1 MRWNIRW
8 RANGNRVYI
17 VLIVAYL
24 VLTSGFGY
32 LGYLENIERRI
43 RGNDSVYYFS
53 YLRSAFFDR
62 DLNFENEWA
71 HFYGAPE
78 NSPYPVNVFSI
89 GPAILWTPFF
99 ALGHVT
105 TLAARFWGYDIDVDG
120 YSKFY
125 QAFVYIGN
133 SLYGLVGVLLTALFL
148 KNIRVE

>member
-8 RANGNRVYI
+8 RANENRVYI

-24 VLTSGFGY
+24 VLSGFGY

-43 RGNDSVYYFS
+43 RGNDSVYYYS

-78 NSPYPVNVFSI
+78 NRPYHDNIFSI
-89 GPAILWTPFF
+89 RPAILWTPFF
-99 ALGHVT
+99 ALGHDHVPQERFWIY
-105 TLAARFWGYDIDVDG
+105 LAAWARFSGFP
-120 YSKFY
+120 KF
-125 QAFVYIGN
+125 F
-133 SLYGLVGVLLTALFL
+133 
-148 KNIRVE
+148 

>member
-8 RANGNRVYI
+8 RANENRVYI

-43 RGNDSVYYFS
+43 RGNDSVYYYS

-78 NSPYPVNVFSI
+78 NSPSYDNVFSI
-89 GPAILWTPFF
+89 GPAILWTPSSSGRI
-99 ALGHVT
+99 AT
-105 TLAARFWGYDIDVDG
+105 PQSPIPTARRRWRMRYRP
-120 YSKFY
+120 
-125 QAFVYIGN
+125 AM
-133 SLYGLVGVLLTALFL
+133 
-148 KNIRVE
+148 

>member
-8 RANGNRVYI
+8 RANENRVYI

-43 RGNDSVYYFS
+43 RGNDSVYYYS

-78 NSPYPVNVFSI
+78 NSPYHDNIFSI
-89 GPAILWTPFF
+89 GPAILWTPSSSGRI
-99 ALGHVT
+99 ATPHSPNSHS
-105 TLAARFWGYDIDVDG
+105 A
-120 YSKFY
+120 
-125 QAFVYIGN
+125 QAMANAI
-133 SLYGLVGVLLTALFL
+133 
-148 KNIRVE
+148 

>member
-8 RANGNRVYI
+8 RANENRVYI

-43 RGNDSVYYFS
+43 RGNDS
-53 YLRSAFFDR
+53 SAFFDR

-89 GPAILWTPFF
+89 GPAILWTPSSRGRI
-99 ALGHVT
+99 AT
-105 TLAARFWGYDIDVDG
+105 PQSPIPTAR
-120 YSKFY
+120 
-125 QAFVYIGN
+125 
-133 SLYGLVGVLLTALFL
+133 
-148 KNIRVE
+148 RR